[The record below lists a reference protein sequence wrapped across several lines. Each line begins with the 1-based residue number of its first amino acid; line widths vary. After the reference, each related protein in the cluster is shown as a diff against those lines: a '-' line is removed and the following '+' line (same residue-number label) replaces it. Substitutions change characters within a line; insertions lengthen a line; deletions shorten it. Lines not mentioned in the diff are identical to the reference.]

1 MSWLDSFFGDKKTQT
16 QNSTQT
22 GSTQYG
28 LTPDIANYWSQ
39 IQSLY
44 NPQTWSP
51 VAPNQYQEQAA
62 ANQTGYAS
70 SLNPAFGAASGIA
83 QGGISTADIN
93 RFMTPYTQNVVDATR
108 ADFAVQNAR
117 ENAANQGQAA
127 KLGAL
132 GGTNASVARNLASE
146 SQRRQQDPIIAGLY
160 NQGYSQAADL
170 AAKSTSAQLGG
181 IGGAASTAAT
191 QGGLNN
197 TLFGQGTQFW
207 NQAYQN
213 QLLPYQLANMGV
225 GALTGLSPYSGVN
238 TSGTSTGT
246 ATTLGSPSPF
256 SILSNLAGLGISAYG
271 GGLFRKDGGR
281 VGMAEGGSVG
291 GDDADPHQNFVK
303 AFDTISGLLTRAKGG
318 AVMKPY
324 AGGGEV
330 GPWETSIQRSPTG
343 EDWTKFG
350 RQVSALGAPSS
361 GSAASDDGY
370 LRDAQSSLS
379 SFMSGMRPRFDG
391 GGAVSGYPSTDTEL
405 FDAIKGL
412 EGFRPRAYGDYKQ
425 HSIGY
430 GTRANA
436 PDEVITRDEA
446 DRRLRDE
453 VLRARGYVDEF
464 APNLDPGTR
473 AALTSL
479 TYNAGPGWQKS
490 GLGAAVRAGDWD
502 DARSR
507 FLQYTKAGGEDLPG
521 LIDRRKR
528 EAAWGFGSAPN
539 PSLGDPEGARLAAT
553 MGAPPGM
560 DNPASPSFAAGPA
573 MASSGRDEGWLSR
586 FLPGLKEGIFA
597 GKPLTGAQTLGNAL
611 MSIRGPMFEG
621 PLNGFARSIME
632 SNQARMNE
640 RQIDNQVAQ
649 LLGEINGKPTL
660 MSRQTA
666 LEESLKP
673 ARTRLIEAQTK
684 QAELAADKA
693 YQLEV
698 ARATAE
704 MQKEVARADLEQRWD
719 LFNRLTGTGGNG
731 AGGPGKAQ
739 TAAPWAS
746 PNSRFRATVA
756 PSASSPA
763 AQSPQPAP
771 AAVAPPADVPA
782 AQPQALPSPQPASAP
797 DVAPADTPAA
807 RAAIRRTEASDR
819 LRARQQERKAEQKAT
834 QDMFEREISSLDP
847 VSFARKYS
855 DLRGDLTGAQIRRLD
870 EILDRAARAPAGR
883 P

>member
-324 AGGGEV
+324 AGGG
-330 GPWETSIQRSPTG
+330 
-343 EDWTKFG
+343 
-350 RQVSALGAPSS
+350 
-361 GSAASDDGY
+361 
-370 LRDAQSSLS
+370 
-379 SFMSGMRPRFDG
+379 PRFDG
-391 GGAVSGYPSTDTEL
+391 GGAVAGYPSTDAEL

-528 EAAWGFGSAPN
+528 EAAWGFGGAPN

-553 MGAPPGM
+553 MGAQPGM

-660 MSRQTA
+660 MGRQTA

-756 PSASSPA
+756 PSASSPSV
-763 AQSPQPAP
+763 QSPQPAP
-771 AAVAPPADVPA
+771 AAVAPPA
-782 AQPQALPSPQPASAP
+782 ASAVEAP
-797 DVAPADTPAA
+797 PADTPAA